1 MQGGTFYND
10 AVLRALE
17 KLLGCTVV
25 RPDVA
30 GLMGAY
36 GIALITRDR
45 CPTGHATTLI
55 APDGLASLSF
65 QKRRNAAPAVA
76 TTAWSRSS
84 ASMMAGHL
92 SRATAAKE
100 APLSCSPER
109 QRPIPPCPIYTAGN
123 MTKFSTGRACPPRKP
138 QEEPWVSPGR

>member
-45 CPTGHATTLI
+45 YPAGHATTLI

-65 QKRRNAAPAVA
+65 QRGETLPRLWQPLH
-76 TTAWSRSS
+76 
-84 ASMMAGHL
+84 GHDH
-92 SRATAAKE
+92 
-100 APLSCSPER
+100 PLP
-109 QRPIPPCPIYTAGN
+109 
-123 MTKFSTGRACPPRKP
+123 
-138 QEEPWVSPGR
+138 